1 MKNKIT
7 ISVLLFAVQCFAQSN
22 VSNPY
27 ASIGKEAKVLTLSNG
42 RYTEFFDNDT
52 LQRIGSVMFNT
63 VTNKIEYF
71 IDENDTAY
79 QSALSHSTESS
90 RWLSVDPKAGKFPE
104 MSPYCFAGN
113 NPIYYVDQ
121 DGQVIKPASD
131 YSYQAVGDA
140 LLQVFKS
147 AEITGA
153 LFNFNSNKMTGKVEN
168 THYGLIE
175 SKVTYDSFKAFK
187 KGINKMTK
195 GKDIKFSKTELKEA
209 YNAYQK
215 INEDAVHEILVTNSD
230 QNVAQGSYDAAATNS
245 SSTTQRSATEG
256 GDVAKTV
263 NQFKA
268 IEEQNKT
275 TDGNGNTTYNS
286 AQIKT
291 DKQNYLNTETNN
303 TGTTTYNSGNTLID
317 DKSNKSQG
325 TQAVKTVITTE

>member
-113 NPIYYVDQ
+113 NPIYYVDP

-131 YSYQAVGDA
+131 YSYNAIGDA
-140 LLQVFKS
+140 LVQVFKS
-147 AEITGA
+147 ENIVAT
-153 LFNFNSNKMTGKVEN
+153 LFNFNN
-168 THYGLIE
+168 TANVPKGASYYGLIT
-175 SKVTYDSFKAFK
+175 SNQDLSFKAFK
-187 KGINKMTK
+187 KTLKSLAK
-195 GKDIKFSKTELKEA
+195 EEKVKFSKTEIQEA
-209 YNAYQK
+209 FNAYTK
-215 INEDAVHEILVTNSD
+215 INEDAVHEILVTNPGQVKD
-230 QNVAQGSYDAAATNS
+230 EGNYEQNTTDAGSTDRKVTS
-245 SSTTQRSATEG
+245 P
-256 GDVAKTV
+256 DLLKTV
-263 NQFKA
+263 SSFRN
-268 IEEQNKT
+268 IEEQNKG
-275 TDGNGNTTYNS
+275 TDANGNVTYD
-286 AQIKT
+286 AAKITQGKT
-291 DKQNYLNTETNN
+291 DYLNTETN
-303 TGTTTYNSGNTLID
+303 GTDTKTYDSGNTLIND
-317 DKSNKSQG
+317 SGNQPQG
-325 TQAVKTVITTE
+325 VQQVKQVITTE